1 MEDIRVIAQ
10 RTKDALERL
19 GAQKAQYK
27 VTMTETHEFN
37 VDGGEF
43 SLFRTLFDNSLSVTA
58 YKDKKKGSAITNK
71 LDKEAIEETIG
82 VCLKT
87 AESGIADEAYD
98 FAPGQE
104 PECFR
109 EGCYE
114 PDVDRLFERTKE
126 FMEEIRIR
134 HPKIIVEQLI
144 VSHEKSHT
152 LYQNTKGAEFEVFA
166 GAYNLSIMFSAHEGE
181 QTTSFFGC
189 DAKTDK
195 LDIPFIELGS
205 VERELSDAEAQLATV
220 PFSGKWEGVAVLTP
234 GALASLLFSA
244 LYNFASD
251 SVILDKTSI
260 WLDKLNQ
267 KVADEK
273 LTVSIA
279 PGDSRICCGER
290 FTNDGFKSEN
300 YDIIKDGVLLS
311 YMLSLYVANKSGYER
326 AKNSSYS
333 FVVEGGDAS
342 YDDIIRQIKKG
353 IVVGRFSGGNPGTN
367 GDFSGSA
374 KNSFLIEDGKIKG
387 AVSEVMI
394 SGNLSEMLQNI
405 VAVSSE
411 TVEDGG
417 MVLPYI
423 AVDKI
428 VISGK

>member
-10 RTKDALERL
+10 RTKDALERA

-27 VTMTETHEFN
+27 VTMTETQEFN
-37 VDGGEF
+37 VNGGEL

-58 YKDKKKGSAITNK
+58 YKDNKKGTAVTNK
-71 LDKEAIEETIG
+71 LDEAAIGETVEG
-82 VCLKT
+82 CLKT

-98 FAPGQE
+98 FASRQE

-126 FMEEIRIR
+126 LMEDIRIR
-134 HPKIIVEQLI
+134 HPKIIVEQFI
-144 VSHEKSHT
+144 VSHDKTHT
-152 LYQNTKGAEFEVFA
+152 LYQNTKGTEFEIFS
-166 GAYNLSIMFSAHEGE
+166 GTYSFGIMFSAHEGE
-181 QTTSFFGC
+181 KTTSFFGC
-189 DAKTDK
+189 DVKTDN
-195 LDIPFIELGS
+195 LDSPFIELGN
-205 VERELSDAEAQLATV
+205 VERELRDAEAHLATV
-220 PFSGKWEGVAVLTP
+220 PFDGKWEGVAVLTP
-234 GALASLLFSA
+234 GALASLLSSA

-251 SVILDKTSI
+251 SVILEKTSI

-273 LTVSIA
+273 LTLTVA

-290 FTNDGFKSEN
+290 FTNDGFKSED
-300 YDIIKDGVLLS
+300 YDIIKDGVLMS

-333 FVVEGGDAS
+333 LVVKGGDTS
-342 YDDIIRQIKKG
+342 YEDIIKNIKKG

-374 KNSFLIEDGKIKG
+374 KNSFLIEDGKVKG

-394 SGNLSEMLQNI
+394 NGNLAEMLQNI
-405 VAVSSE
+405 VAISKE
-411 TVEDGG
+411 TVEDGD

-428 VISGK
+428 VVSGK

>member
-43 SLFRTLFDNSLSVTA
+43 SLFRTLYDNSLSVTA
-58 YKDKKKGSAITNK
+58 YKDNKKGSAVTNK
-71 LDKEAIEETIG
+71 LDKEAIDETIG

-114 PDVDRLFERTKE
+114 PDVDGLFERTKE
-126 FMEEIRIR
+126 LMEEIRIR

-152 LYQNTKGAEFEVFA
+152 LYQNTKGTEFEVFA

-189 DAKTDK
+189 DAKTNK

-234 GALASLLFSA
+234 GALASLLSSA

-333 FVVEGGDAS
+333 FVVKGGDAS

-374 KNSFLIEDGKIKG
+374 KNSFLIEDGKTKG